1 MHFMLLV
8 GVVQQTTATSSSGVQ
23 STQRMRALVFVA
35 LLLAVLALMPDRERT
50 ALAQNG
56 LGAVTGK
63 VTLTARKGAPLG
75 TSAYGRRDVGPRAT
89 DASPET
95 THVVIFL
102 AGLKPSSSPT
112 PTRVRIAQREEQFVP
127 PVVAVTTGSTVDF
140 PNEDPYF
147 HNVFSLSRA
156 GTFDLGRY
164 RSGQSKSR
172 TMTTPG
178 IVKVFCHLH
187 AQMSAAIMVLDH
199 PWFAIPDSTGTF
211 SIRGIPPG
219 RHTIVAWHERIGERR
234 DPVMIPAGGTAQ
246 VSFTLPVLEPQK

>member
-1 MHFMLLV
+1 
-8 GVVQQTTATSSSGVQ
+8 
-23 STQRMRALVFVA
+23 MRALVFVA
-35 LLLAVLALMPDRERT
+35 LLLAVLALTPERERT

-63 VTLTARKGAPLG
+63 VTLTARKGVPLA

-89 DASPET
+89 DAGSDT
-95 THVVIFL
+95 THVIVFL
-102 AGLKPSSSPT
+102 AGVKQSSSPA
-112 PTRVRIAQREEQFVP
+112 PTRVRIAQRNEQFVP
-127 PVVAVTTGSTVDF
+127 SVAAVTTGSTIDF

-156 GTFDLGRY
+156 ATFDLGRY
-164 RSGQSKSR
+164 RSGQSKAR
-172 TMTTPG
+172 ILPTPG

-199 PWFAIPDSTGTF
+199 PWFAIPDSDGTF
-211 SIRGIPPG
+211 SIRGIPAG

-234 DPVMIPAGGTAQ
+234 DPVTITPGGTAQ

>member
-1 MHFMLLV
+1 
-8 GVVQQTTATSSSGVQ
+8 
-23 STQRMRALVFVA
+23 MRALVFVA
-35 LLLAVLALMPDRERT
+35 LLPAVLALTPDRERT

-63 VTLTARKGAPLG
+63 VTLTPRKGAPLA

-89 DASPET
+89 DGGPET
-95 THVVIFL
+95 THVIIFL
-102 AGLKPSSSPT
+102 AGLKPSSSPA
-112 PTRVRIAQREEQFVP
+112 PTRVRIAQRNEQFAPAVA
-127 PVVAVTTGSTVDF
+127 AVTTGSTIDF

-156 GTFDLGRY
+156 ATFDLGRY

-172 TMTTPG
+172 TLTTPG
-178 IVKVFCHLH
+178 VVKVFCHLH

-199 PWFAIPDSTGTF
+199 PWFTIPETDGTF

-234 DPVMIPAGGTAQ
+234 DPVTITAGGTAQ